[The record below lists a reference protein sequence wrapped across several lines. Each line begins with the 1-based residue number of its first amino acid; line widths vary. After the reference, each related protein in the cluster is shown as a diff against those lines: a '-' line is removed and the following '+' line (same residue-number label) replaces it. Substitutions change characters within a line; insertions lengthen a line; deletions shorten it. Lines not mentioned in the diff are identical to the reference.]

1 MPAGIII
8 IGVRDSGRKWS
19 FYGFSVIKLQER
31 TYRRQKKMVRV
42 ISFKKNII

>member
-19 FYGFSVIKLQER
+19 LYGFSVRKN
-31 TYRRQKKMVRV
+31 RRGLTGGKKKWLG
-42 ISFKKNII
+42 SFHLKRI

>member
-19 FYGFSVIKLQER
+19 FYDFSVIKLQ
-31 TYRRQKKMVRV
+31 KKWLG
-42 ISFKKNII
+42 SFQ

>member
-19 FYGFSVIKLQER
+19 LYGFSVGKN
-31 TYRRQKKMVRV
+31 RRGLTGGKKKMVRV

>member
-31 TYRRQKKMVRV
+31 AYKRQKKKWLG
-42 ISFKKNII
+42 SFH

>member
-8 IGVRDSGRKWS
+8 IGVRDSGKKWS

-31 TYRRQKKMVRV
+31 VHKRQKKWLG
-42 ISFKKNII
+42 SFH